1 MPLFDQIATF
11 YSGTQGA
18 SNNTT
23 PVTVVPDPGTG
34 APVFIIEPENLSV
47 LNRDTVNAT
56 VILTL
61 TAPST
66 IIERVTLTT
75 GDKWT
80 NNSKVIVGPGQTLTL
95 ELAGSVTTN
104 QVTYNTA
111 FFQVS
116 G

>member
-11 YSGTQGA
+11 YSGSQGPTT
-18 SNNTT
+18 NTT
-23 PVTVVPDPGTG
+23 PVVVVPDPGTG
-34 APVFIIEPENLSV
+34 APVYILEPENLSV

-56 VILTL
+56 LIVTL

-66 IIERVTLTT
+66 IIERVTLQT

-80 NNSKVIVGPGQTLTL
+80 NTSRIIVGPGQTLTI
-95 ELAGSVTTN
+95 ELAGAITTN
-104 QVTYNTA
+104 QATYNSA